1 MPTRCE
7 PLADAFRRFV
17 RFKRRLGCKYP
28 GVEHSFRAANRYLAE
43 RGIRT
48 LAEITEAHLQ
58 AWLVVRRQEVGQT
71 TMALELDW
79 LRRLFR
85 FLLSRGKVSHDP
97 TARLPRV
104 RPPQHVP
111 FVFSVAQMRL
121 LLNEGVTVFRRPWTR
136 LLYATIFHLLYAT
149 GMRIS
154 EALKLRV
161 ADWDRHRETLL
172 VRNTKFHKSRL
183 MPIGRRVG
191 ENLER
196 YLAERKRRG
205 ARVRA
210 SDFLFRPSPMRRS
223 LVRCHSRSV
232 RSALR
237 TMLRRVGLDLPRRDE
252 GSRVYSRPRVH
263 SLRHSFAVHRLLKWY
278 RDGHDVNRKLILL
291 TTYMGHSD
299 IKHTQVYLT
308 VSDVVLVEARK
319 RVEDALR
326 LGGRP

>member
-1 MPTRCE
+1 MPRKCE
-7 PLADAFRRFV
+7 PVAAAFRRFV

-28 GVEHSFRAANRYLAE
+28 DAERSVQAVDRYLAE
-43 RGIRT
+43 QGIRT
-48 LAEITEAHLQ
+48 IEEIAESHLQ
-58 AWLVVRRQEVGQT
+58 AWLVVRRQQIGQT

-85 FLLSRGKVSHDP
+85 FLLSRGMVTHDP

-104 RPPQHVP
+104 RRPQHVP
-111 FVFSVAQMRL
+111 FVFSVEQMRL
-121 LLNEGVTVFRRPWTR
+121 LLNEGVTVFRPWTR
-136 LLYATIFHLLYAT
+136 LLYATIFRLLYAT

-154 EALKLRV
+154 EALNLRV

-172 VRNTKFHKSRL
+172 VGNTKFHKSRL
-183 MPIGRRVG
+183 LPIGRRAV

-196 YLAERKRRG
+196 YVAEMTRRG

-210 SDFLFRPSPMRRS
+210 INFLFRPSPMRRS
-223 LVRCHSRSV
+223 LARCQAHTVRAAFHM
-232 RSALR
+232 
-237 TMLRRVGLDLPRRDE
+237 MLRRVGLALPRRDE
-252 GSRVYSRPRVH
+252 GSRVYSQPRVH
-263 SLRHSFAVHRLLKWY
+263 SIRHSFAVHRLLKWY
-278 RDGHDVNRKLILL
+278 REGQDVNRKLILL

-308 VSDVVLVEARK
+308 VSDVVLVEARR